1 MHELDEF
8 YRNRR
13 NRLTEYP
20 ADEQFQELTKNW
32 VKKAFDKSYM
42 YNFDWLGRPIIQMPE
57 EQVMLQELIW
67 EVKPDLIIETG
78 IAHGGSLIFSASML
92 ALLAFCDAVTT
103 NKPLLPSDVTR
114 KVLGIDIEIRKHNRD
129 LINAHPLSPLI
140 TMIEGSSTDPTVY
153 SQVQAIAEDHKKI
166 MVLLDSNHTADH
178 VLAELEIYSPM
189 VSLDSYCV
197 VFDTGIEHLPK
208 DYFPD
213 RPWHPGN
220 SPQTAIKRFLLG
232 NDCFQ
237 VDYSKSSK
245 SLITASPQG
254 YLRRI
259 T

>member
-57 EQVMLQELIW
+57 EQVMLQELIL

-114 KVLGIDIEIRKHNRD
+114 KVLGIDIEIRKHKSRFD
-129 LINAHPLSPLI
+129 KCTPSF
-140 TMIEGSSTDPTVY
+140 
-153 SQVQAIAEDHKKI
+153 
-166 MVLLDSNHTADH
+166 
-178 VLAELEIYSPM
+178 
-189 VSLDSYCV
+189 
-197 VFDTGIEHLPK
+197 VFNYD
-208 DYFPD
+208 D
-213 RPWHPGN
+213 RGFKH
-220 SPQTAIKRFLLG
+220 
-232 NDCFQ
+232 
-237 VDYSKSSK
+237 
-245 SLITASPQG
+245 
-254 YLRRI
+254 
-259 T
+259 